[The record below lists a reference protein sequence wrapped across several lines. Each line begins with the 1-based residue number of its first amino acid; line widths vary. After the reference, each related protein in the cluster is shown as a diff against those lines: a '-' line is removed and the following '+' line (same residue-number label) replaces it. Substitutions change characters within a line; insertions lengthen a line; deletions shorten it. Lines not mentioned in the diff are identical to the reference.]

1 MLKCEEITMV
11 IEEDVKQGEFVCPHC
26 TGKDFVLI
34 GLQRQ
39 TGLFQNHELWNCRNC
54 HSTFARE
61 TIEVK
66 KTSEGETFNK
76 RASPFYSRVK
86 FAG

>member
-1 MLKCEEITMV
+1 MG
-11 IEEDVKQGEFVCPHC
+11 IEEGMKQGEFVCPHC
-26 TGKDFVLI
+26 TGNSFVLI

-39 TGLFQNHELWNCRNC
+39 NGLFKDRELLSCKSC

-66 KTSEGETFNK
+66 KTTEDETFNK
-76 RASPFYSRVK
+76 RALPYYCRVK
-86 FAG
+86 FVG

>member
-1 MLKCEEITMV
+1 MV
-11 IEEDVKQGEFVCPHC
+11 IEEDTKQGEFVCPHC
-26 TGKDFVLI
+26 RGNSFVLI

-39 TGLFQNHELWNCRNC
+39 SGLFKDHELWCCKSC

-66 KTSEGETFNK
+66 KTAEDETFNK
-76 RASPFYSRVK
+76 RALPYYSRVK

>member
-1 MLKCEEITMV
+1 MVVEEYM
-11 IEEDVKQGEFVCPHC
+11 KQSGFVCPHC
-26 TGKDFVLI
+26 SGNSFVLI

-39 TGLFQNHELWNCRNC
+39 SGLFKDHELWCCKSC

-66 KTSEGETFNK
+66 KTVEDETFNK
-76 RASPFYSRVK
+76 RALPYYCRVK

>member
-1 MLKCEEITMV
+1 MV
-11 IEEDVKQGEFVCPHC
+11 IEEDMKQGEFVCPHC
-26 TGKDFVLI
+26 RGNRFVLI

-39 TGLFQNHELWNCRNC
+39 SGLFKDHELWSCKSC

-66 KTSEGETFNK
+66 KTTEDETFNK
-76 RASPFYSRVK
+76 RALPYYCRVK

>member
-1 MLKCEEITMV
+1 MV
-11 IEEDVKQGEFVCPHC
+11 IEEDMKQGEFVCPHC
-26 TGKDFVLI
+26 AGRSFVLI

-39 TGLFQNHELWNCRNC
+39 SGLFKDHELWCCKSC

-66 KTSEGETFNK
+66 KTTEDETFNK
-76 RASPFYSRVK
+76 RALPYYCRVK

>member
-1 MLKCEEITMV
+1 MV
-11 IEEDVKQGEFVCPHC
+11 IEEDMKQGEFVCPHC
-26 TGKDFVLI
+26 AGRSFVLI

-39 TGLFQNHELWNCRNC
+39 SGLFKDHELWSCKSC
-54 HSTFARE
+54 HSTFAKE

-66 KTSEGETFNK
+66 KTTEGETFNK
-76 RASPFYSRVK
+76 RALPYYCRVK

>member
-1 MLKCEEITMV
+1 MD
-11 IEEDVKQGEFVCPHC
+11 IEEGMKQGEFVCPHC
-26 TGKDFVLI
+26 TGNSFVLI

-39 TGLFQNHELWNCRNC
+39 NGLFKDRELWSCKSC

-66 KTSEGETFNK
+66 KTTEGETFNK
-76 RASPFYSRVK
+76 RALPYYCRVE

>member
-1 MLKCEEITMV
+1 MV
-11 IEEDVKQGEFVCPHC
+11 IEEDMKQGEFVCPHC
-26 TGKDFVLI
+26 AGRRFVLI

-39 TGLFQNHELWNCRNC
+39 SGLFKDHELWCCKSC

-66 KTSEGETFNK
+66 KTTEDETFNK
-76 RASPFYSRVK
+76 RALPYYCRVK

>member
-1 MLKCEEITMV
+1 MV
-11 IEEDVKQGEFVCPHC
+11 VEEDMKQSGFVCPHC
-26 TGKDFVLI
+26 SGNRFVLI

-39 TGLFQNHELWNCRNC
+39 SGLFKDHELWCCKSC

-66 KTSEGETFNK
+66 KTVEDETFNK
-76 RASPFYSRVK
+76 RALPYYCRVK

>member
-1 MLKCEEITMV
+1 MV
-11 IEEDVKQGEFVCPHC
+11 IEEDMKQGEFVCPHC
-26 TGKDFVLI
+26 VGRSFVLI

-39 TGLFQNHELWNCRNC
+39 SGLFKDHELWSCKSC

-66 KTSEGETFNK
+66 KTTEDETFNK
-76 RASPFYSRVK
+76 RALPYYCRVK